1 MFSQIFHQIK
11 CFPPITTHTHTKK
24 NKKKKQ
30 KQKTFEKLIRCH
42 VNLSSDTRNETKRNK

>member
-1 MFSQIFHQIK
+1 MFSSYNY
-11 CFPPITTHTHTKK
+11 THTQKK
-24 NKKKKQ
+24 EQKKKQ